1 MWDLATSKH
10 WYSWPAH
17 EATVLAVALLSG
29 EDDSEGFLC
38 RMLTHGRDG
47 EVLIWECPAPWRSG
61 APASAPPPALL
72 ARVSAGVGSYC
83 ATAHALCPAP
93 RGLQSLLMVVPGGL
107 ESTSSAAV
115 VTATID
121 VTAAPGDARASA
133 AGCTDAADAA
143 SAATASVPALDVDE
157 AGTELVVAS
166 AAGRPEVRRALEAGA
181 RLPAVAGRPAYATP
195 RLGSAPPAASRAGG
209 AHDGSLAPGHS
220 EAPLG
225 LGPQVSCVF
234 EPDDPSAEPDQGL
247 GEDGLPKRAGMLMA
261 AALLR
266 CPRRAPA
273 DAAAGAADGGE
284 WAVLGYDAGRVSA
297 VRTSDVRGPWSAE
310 PMDPAS
316 RARALEPA
324 RALVSSTHPA
334 LHPVTAVAASPDSSM
349 VAVGTSADFVV
360 LVRVTWEEVT
370 VAREAAGG
378 PAGRDSGAARQS
390 GAGRGLGAVF
400 GGRAAQPPALVE
412 HARVV
417 RPRLEPDS
425 AVQLP
430 RAGVSSVAFAMSGRA
445 LVAACWDG
453 RVRIFDTS
461 QGLEQAACLAWHRV
475 SAYSLSVGAG
485 PRGKSAR
492 FATGDKEGRIAVW
505 DVALDE

>member
-1 MWDLATSKH
+1 
-10 WYSWPAH
+10 
-17 EATVLAVALLSG
+17 
-29 EDDSEGFLC
+29 
-38 RMLTHGRDG
+38 
-47 EVLIWECPAPWRSG
+47 
-61 APASAPPPALL
+61 
-72 ARVSAGVGSYC
+72 
-83 ATAHALCPAP
+83 
-93 RGLQSLLMVVPGGL
+93 
-107 ESTSSAAV
+107 
-115 VTATID
+115 
-121 VTAAPGDARASA
+121 
-133 AGCTDAADAA
+133 
-143 SAATASVPALDVDE
+143 
-157 AGTELVVAS
+157 
-166 AAGRPEVRRALEAGA
+166 
-181 RLPAVAGRPAYATP
+181 
-195 RLGSAPPAASRAGG
+195 
-209 AHDGSLAPGHS
+209 
-220 EAPLG
+220 
-225 LGPQVSCVF
+225 
-234 EPDDPSAEPDQGL
+234 
-247 GEDGLPKRAGMLMA
+247 
-261 AALLR
+261 
-266 CPRRAPA
+266 
-273 DAAAGAADGGE
+273 
-284 WAVLGYDAGRVSA
+284 
-297 VRTSDVRGPWSAE
+297 
-310 PMDPAS
+310 MDPAS

-417 RPRLEPDS
+417 RPRLEPDR

>member
-1 MWDLATSKH
+1 MESLVAPPPAPRTVLRDLASSPSTCLDLASDCGRELLVSGSDDGRTTVWDLATSKH

-29 EDDSEGFLC
+29 EDDSEGFRC

-47 EVLIWECPAPWRSG
+47 E
-61 APASAPPPALL
+61 
-72 ARVSAGVGSYC
+72 
-83 ATAHALCPAP
+83 
-93 RGLQSLLMVVPGGL
+93 SLLMVVPGGL

-133 AGCTDAADAA
+133 DGCTDADDAA
-143 SAATASVPALDVDE
+143 SAAAASVPALDVDE

-166 AAGRPEVRRALEAGA
+166 AAGRPE
-181 RLPAVAGRPAYATP
+181 
-195 RLGSAPPAASRAGG
+195 
-209 AHDGSLAPGHS
+209 
-220 EAPLG
+220 
-225 LGPQVSCVF
+225 VSCVF

-316 RARALEPA
+316 LARALEPA

-400 GGRAAQPPALVE
+400 GGRAARPPALVE

-417 RPRLEPDS
+417 RPRLEPDR

>member
-1 MWDLATSKH
+1 MESLVAPPPAPRTVLRDLASSPSTCLDLASDCGRELLVSGSDDGRTTVWDLATSKH

-17 EATVLAVALLSG
+17 EATVLAVALLSVAP
-29 EDDSEGFLC
+29 
-38 RMLTHGRDG
+38 DG
-47 EVLIWECPAPWRSG
+47 CPR
-61 APASAPPPALL
+61 
-72 ARVSAGVGSYC
+72 R
-83 ATAHALCPAP
+83 
-93 RGLQSLLMVVPGGL
+93 PG
-107 ESTSSAAV
+107 
-115 VTATID
+115 
-121 VTAAPGDARASA
+121 
-133 AGCTDAADAA
+133 
-143 SAATASVPALDVDE
+143 
-157 AGTELVVAS
+157 
-166 AAGRPEVRRALEAGA
+166 
-181 RLPAVAGRPAYATP
+181 
-195 RLGSAPPAASRAGG
+195 
-209 AHDGSLAPGHS
+209 
-220 EAPLG
+220 
-225 LGPQVSCVF
+225 VSCVF

-417 RPRLEPDS
+417 RPRLEPDR